1 MKLHQLRYFQEV
13 CRQHSITKAAEELHI
28 SQPAVS
34 AAIRELEEEFGL
46 KLFKRSHK
54 KLILTTEGSY
64 FSLEVEEL
72 LQRAKQIAD
81 DMTRLQK
88 KNTSIRLGLPTMIEA
103 LEIPLLALF
112 HKEHP
117 EIRLELH
124 HGTSLTLR
132 KALQDDR
139 IDIAIVSGNHT
150 DPGAMASSSLQKI
163 EIVYCVNQNHPYAR
177 EKSLSFT
184 QVAQDDLVEIE
195 GSQHFRETILERF
208 HMERCTPRIQW
219 STTQLYTKIQL
230 IRNGV
235 AGGFLYRTLAEREP
249 DLIAISLDPP
259 LYYEIEMLWQ
269 KNAIGNE
276 TIQTLLEFA
285 RKHGVFQD
293 PEEAAKA

>member
-54 KLILTTEGSY
+54 KLVLTTEGSY

-88 KNTSIRLGLPTMIEA
+88 KNLSIRVGLPPMIEA
-103 LEIPLLALF
+103 MEIPMLALF

-117 EIRLELH
+117 EIRLELY
-124 HGTSLTLR
+124 HGTSLSLR

-150 DPGAMASSSLQKI
+150 DPGAMASSSLRKI

-208 HMERCTPRIQW
+208 HMERCTPRVQW

-235 AGGFLYRTLAEREP
+235 AGGFLYRALAEREP
-249 DLIAISLDPP
+249 DLVPISLDPP

-269 KNAIGNE
+269 KNSMENE
-276 TIQTLLEFA
+276 TIQTILDFA
-285 RKHGVFQD
+285 QKHGVTLD
-293 PEEAAKA
+293 PAGTAKA

>member
-81 DMTRLQK
+81 DMNRLQK
-88 KNTSIRLGLPTMIEA
+88 KNTSIRVGLPTMIEA
-103 LEIPLLALF
+103 LETPMLALF

-124 HGTSLTLR
+124 HGTSLSLR
-132 KALQDDR
+132 KALQDGR
-139 IDIAIVSGNHT
+139 IDIAIVSGKDT
-150 DPGAMASSSLQKI
+150 ASDTMAASAMRKI
-163 EIVYCVNQNHPYAR
+163 EIVYCVNRNHPHAQ
-177 EKSLSFT
+177 EKKLSLT
-184 QVAQDDLVEIE
+184 QIAEDDLVEIE
-195 GSQHFRETILERF
+195 NGQHFRETILERF

-219 STTQLYTKIQL
+219 STTQLYTKLQL
-230 IRNGV
+230 IRSGV
-235 AGGFLYRTLAEREP
+235 AGGFLYRALVDREP
-249 DLIAISLDPP
+249 DLVPISLEPP
-259 LYYEIEMLWQ
+259 LSYEIEMLWQ
-269 KNAIGNE
+269 KNTAENE
-276 TIQTLLEFA
+276 TIRTFLDFA
-285 RKHGVFQD
+285 RKHDVIQGSD
-293 PEEAAKA
+293 GADKG

>member
-72 LQRAKQIAD
+72 LQRAKQITD

-88 KNTSIRLGLPTMIEA
+88 KNTSIRVGLPPMIEA
-103 LEIPLLALF
+103 QEIPMLAQF

-132 KALQDDR
+132 KALQDNR
-139 IDIAIVSGNHT
+139 IDIAIVSGRNIN
-150 DPGAMASSSLQKI
+150 PGTVGSQPMKKS
-163 EIVYCVNQNHPYAR
+163 EIVYCVSRNHPYAQER
-177 EKSLSFT
+177 SLSLA
-184 QVAQDDLVEIE
+184 QVAQEDLVEIE
-195 GSQHFRETILERF
+195 GSQNFRETILERF
-208 HMERCTPRIQW
+208 HQERCTPRVQW

-230 IRNGV
+230 IRSGV
-235 AGGFLYRTLAEREP
+235 AGGFLYRALAEREP
-249 DLIAISLDPP
+249 DLVPISLEPP

-269 KNAIGNE
+269 KDAVGNE
-276 TIQTLLEFA
+276 TLQTILEFA
-285 RKHGVFQD
+285 RKQGAILETAETAPQ
-293 PEEAAKA
+293 